1 MVLTTVLLLIRQ
13 YGLKV
18 QVLLKDNYGPIEEND
33 GKTSDVLIA
42 YSPKDTEH
50 VVGVMIPNLEARGY
64 HCVSKELTPDI
75 SNCKYYEKSTYLTNQ
90 KLSACCFFF
99 TNHKLPYA
107 TTNQKYIF
115 AGSEE
120 LSHQAQT
127 CRRLLVVL
135 SPAALNDSWASSNL
149 YQALKQLQA
158 ISAPKLICVMLKE
171 LPACQNDIKNSLG
184 ETLTTVSKS
193 MNIINW
199 ERSNGAKFWLEVC
212 KQLPAKRADR
222 PNLVEMTQQQSR
234 PRLTSE
240 RSLDSLMVV

>member
-1 MVLTTVLLLIRQ
+1 MLNTLSESWFPTWKLVVTIAFPKNSPRIFQTVRILLTTTIDQTINIILV
-13 YGLKV
+13 
-18 QVLLKDNYGPIEEND
+18 
-33 GKTSDVLIA
+33 
-42 YSPKDTEH
+42 
-50 VVGVMIPNLEARGY
+50 
-64 HCVSKELTPDI
+64 
-75 SNCKYYEKSTYLTNQ
+75 
-90 KLSACCFFF
+90 
-99 TNHKLPYA
+99 
-107 TTNQKYIF
+107 
-115 AGSEE
+115 GSEE

-171 LPACQNDIKNSLG
+171 LPACQNETKNSLG
-184 ETLTTVSKS
+184 ETLTSVSKS
-193 MNIINW
+193 MNIISW
-199 ERSNGAKFWLEVC
+199 ERSNGVKFWLEVC

-240 RSLDSLMVV
+240 RSVDSLMVV